1 MNYDK
6 YRQIKRHFSLTWR
19 VPKIQF
25 LVGMRYLKLKI
36 ATVYPYLQIFHVRGI
51 SPLVL
56 SLYIR
61 GLLFGFSSSTLHLH
75 TKYLVLTWTDES
87 GRYLP

>member
-6 YRQIKRHFSLTWR
+6 YRQIKRHFSTSLTR
-19 VPKIQF
+19 AQNPNSQ
-25 LVGMRYLKLKI
+25 VGMRYLKLKI

-75 TKYLVLTWTDES
+75 TKYLVLT
-87 GRYLP
+87 